1 MELIFRGDL
10 KRENPAPPE
19 LLKYCLHAG
28 GENPYGEPLI
38 RLCLAEDRIMQAA
51 GEWNEW
57 DENAPVEERG
67 GLGVALVQQML
78 AQRQEIIGE
87 ARRKGF
93 TEDEITK
100 LTRDISGMIEE
111 VVQECLARQPKSV
124 FVGMAEVEVYPN
136 EGWILEKWK
145 PAEAWGPED
154 AWTGY
159 QFQGV
164 SALGPYPTFGAY
176 ELFAGP
182 TPIMPTEEEI
192 ATAIRVHFQELDS
205 RPSSPQQL
213 VAQMMNAREER
224 NRKKRAARLADIQAA
239 ASDGPASLHKTLS
252 LGAGRV
258 INALAKKAGIKGHV
272 GN

>member
-10 KRENPAPPE
+10 KRETPAPPE
-19 LLKYCLHAG
+19 LQQYCLAAG
-28 GENPYGEPLI
+28 GENPYGEALI

-78 AQRQEIIGE
+78 AQRQEIIHE
-87 ARRKGF
+87 ARHKGF
-93 TEDEITK
+93 TEDEIAK
-100 LTRDISGMIEE
+100 ITRNMSGMIEE
-111 VVQECLARQPKSV
+111 IIQECLARQPRSV
-124 FVGMAEVEVYPN
+124 FVGMAEVEAYPN

-145 PAEAWGPED
+145 PAEAWGPEEE
-154 AWTGY
+154 WTRY

-182 TPIMPTEEEI
+182 TPILPTEEEL
-192 ATAIRVHFQELDS
+192 ATAIRIHFQELES
-205 RPSSPQQL
+205 RPQSPQQL
-213 VAQMMNAREER
+213 VLQMMNAREER
-224 NRKKRAARLADIQAA
+224 NRKKRAARRADIQAA

-252 LGAGRV
+252 LGSRRV
-258 INALAKKAGIKGHV
+258 INQLAGKVGIKTF
-272 GN
+272 